1 MGARKNRSMSV
12 RRKIFIVMT
21 GMSVLVLLAVYA
33 LSRIILEP
41 GSNANEVLRVSDN
54 NLRVR
59 SAVEREIADLDR
71 HTKDYASWDDTYRF
85 IRDLNSAYIESNLID
100 TAQIDNEFDVM
111 IYIDLSGRVLV
122 SRAFDRTAGAAR
134 PVPPGLLELLAPGG
148 PLLGRPNETGG
159 RMGLVNLPQGAF
171 LVSAHPI
178 LTSQGS
184 GPARGT
190 VLFARAFDAT
200 AVSKLGDVTHLP
212 LRAVPLADPTVPAG
226 FAAATRAETDDVR
239 IRGADLISG
248 FVLFK
253 DIGDRPSLVLAYDL
267 PRTFHTQ
274 FLNAL
279 RYFLIALLLYTGLN
293 LILGQWLMDRM
304 VSSRLIRLTGFMKT
318 VEKTGALDSR
328 LTLSGKDEVARLAA
342 GLNTML
348 AALGRHVDAIKAA
361 EDAVKRSEAKYRA
374 LFDAA
379 TDAIFLQTHD
389 GRILDC
395 NPTAA
400 RLFDRDK
407 ADLIGLVF
415 SSLFDGHRASD
426 QDRLRE
432 ELSNRGF
439 VFIERIG
446 RKKGGEKFPCEVSVR
461 GARIGRSDLI
471 VAFVHD
477 TTERARSEDQ
487 LRKSLR
493 EKEVLLR
500 EVHHRVKNNMQ
511 IISSLFNLQSESVRD
526 PSAISLLR
534 ECQVRI
540 RSMALVHEKL
550 YQSKDMAHIL
560 FSDYLRSLAMYL
572 FHFWQVN
579 EDRIRLDMRI
589 ANILLD
595 VNTAIPLGLIVNEL
609 ISNALEHAFPDG
621 RVGEIRVR
629 LVSLDP
635 SQFELIVEDDGVGL
649 PPGFDIAGSE
659 TLGLQLVG
667 LLVKQLDGTIEAET
681 SGGTRYRIIVNALKY
696 KQRF

>member
-1 MGARKNRSMSV
+1 MSV
-12 RRKIFIVMT
+12 RRKTFIVMA
-21 GMSVLVLLAVYA
+21 VIAALVFLAVYA

-41 GSNANEVLRVSDN
+41 GSNANEVLRIADN

-59 SAVEREIADLDR
+59 SAFDREIAELDR
-71 HTKDYASWDDTYRF
+71 QVKDYASWDDTYRF
-85 IRDLNSAYIESNLID
+85 IQDLNPAYARSNLIE
-100 TAQIDNEFDVM
+100 TTQIDNKFDVM
-111 IYIDLSGRVLV
+111 IYADLTGRILV
-122 SRAFDRTAGAAR
+122 SRAYDRAQRAER
-134 PVPPGLLELLAPGG
+134 PVPKGLLEKLAPGG
-148 PLLGRPNETGG
+148 SLLLRENAASGRA
-159 RMGLVNLPQGAF
+159 GLLVLPEGAF

-178 LTSQGS
+178 LTSQDV

-190 VLFARAFDAT
+190 ILFARAFDAA
-200 AVSKLGDVTHLP
+200 AVSELGDVTHLP
-212 LRAVPLADPTVPAG
+212 LKAVPLGDPDVPRE
-226 FAAATRAETDDVR
+226 FAALGGTEAEHVS

-248 FVLFK
+248 FVLLR
-253 DIGDRPSLVLAYDL
+253 DIEDNPALVLMFDL
-267 PRTFHTQ
+267 PRTFHGQ
-274 FLNAL
+274 FLSAL
-279 RYFLIALLLYTGLN
+279 RYFLIALLIYS
-293 LILGQWLMDRM
+293 ILSLGFGQWLMDRL
-304 VSSRLIRLTGFMKT
+304 VSTRLIRLTGFMKT
-318 VEKTGALDSR
+318 VEKTGALESR
-328 LTLSGKDEVARLAA
+328 LTLPGKDEVSRLAA

-379 TDAIFLQTHD
+379 TDAIFLETQD

-400 RLFDRDK
+400 RLFGRDK
-407 ADLIGLVF
+407 SDLIGLAFF
-415 SSLFDGHRASD
+415 SLIDGHRASD
-426 QDRLRE
+426 QYRLHD
-432 ELSNRGF
+432 ELGNKGF
-439 VFIERIG
+439 VFLEKTG
-446 RKKGGEKFPCEVSVR
+446 RKAGGEKFPCEISVR
-461 GARIGRSDLI
+461 SAKIGRSNLI

-487 LRKSLR
+487 LRRSLR

-511 IISSLFNLQSESVRD
+511 IISSLFNLQSESIRD
-526 PSAISLLR
+526 PSAISLLK

-550 YQSKDMAHIL
+550 YQSKDMAHIP
-560 FSDYLRSLAMYL
+560 FADYMTSLAMYL

-579 EDRIRLDMRI
+579 EDRIRLDLKI

-595 VNTAIPLGLIVNEL
+595 VNTAIPLGLIINEL
-609 ISNALEHAFPDG
+609 VSNALEHAFPDG

-629 LVSLDP
+629 LVALDP
-635 SQFELIVEDDGVGL
+635 SRFELIVEDDGVGL
-649 PPGFDIAGSE
+649 PPGFDVDGSE

-667 LLVKQLDGTIEAET
+667 LLVKQLDGTIRAEAN
-681 SGGTRYRIIVNALKY
+681 GGTRFEIVVNALKY